1 MKTDKFEIIA
11 KTLQGVEE
19 ILAEEI
25 AEIGGEEITIGRR
38 MVSFKGDKELLYKA
52 NFRCRTALKI
62 LKPIYKFEARDTDE
76 LYRKAAQYEWENILT
91 PKSTFAIDS
100 VVYSDDFRHSKFA
113 AYRVKDAIADRF
125 TDKYG
130 ARPSVS
136 LTNADILINLH
147 ISGRECTLSL
157 DSSGESLHKR
167 GYRTVQTE
175 APINEVLAAA
185 MLKMAGWDGS
195 SNLLD
200 PMCGSG
206 TILIEAA
213 LIATNTPPG
222 IYRQGYAFER
232 WNDFDAELLNTIY
245 NDDRGEKEFN
255 YKIYGCDISPRA
267 IEIARSNIKNAHLEK
282 YIETEV
288 CPIQEQAEPHTPC
301 LIVTNPPYGERL
313 APRDLA
319 DIYKALGSKLKH
331 LYTGG
336 EAWIISSSQEG
347 FNNIGLK
354 PSERHRLMNGQL
366 ECEYRKYE
374 LFGGKYKDA
383 KTNKATGK
391 QDDKPAP
398 RKHESDKKQSSR
410 PDKKE
415 KPGKAEKA
423 GKTHKEETRP
433 KQYGIAEKQAK
444 SEKPYSP
451 KKERTN
457 TEQAETPSEKK
468 EMIHGEEFMTRFIKF
483 RKPSLINDGE
493 TQAKQFRKRK
503 KKEEGE

>member
-1 MKTDKFEIIA
+1 METGKFEIIA
-11 KTLQGVEE
+11 KTLRGVEH
-19 ILAEEI
+19 ILAQEI
-25 AEIGGEEITIGRR
+25 AEIGGEEITEGRR
-38 MVSFKGDKELLYKA
+38 MVSFMGDKELLYKA

-62 LKPIYKFEARDTDE
+62 LKPIYRFEAGDTDE
-76 LYRKAAQYEWENILT
+76 LYEKAARYEWENILT

-125 TDKYG
+125 MEKYG

-147 ISGRECTLSL
+147 ISGHECTISL

-185 MLKMAGWDGS
+185 MLKMAGWDGN

-222 IYRQGYAFER
+222 IYRSGYAFER
-232 WNDFDAELLNTIY
+232 WNDFDADLLNSIY
-245 NDDRGEKEFN
+245 NDEQGEKEFD

-267 IEIARSNIKNAHLEK
+267 IETARANIKNARLEK

-288 CPIQEQAEPHTPC
+288 RSIQEQNEPHTPC

-319 DIYKALGSKLKH
+319 DIYRELGSKLKH

-336 EAWIISSSQEG
+336 EAWVISSSREG

-354 PSERHRLMNGQL
+354 PSEKHQLLNGQL

-374 LFGGKYKDA
+374 LFGGKYKEAATKRAAEKRDGRSSA
-383 KTNKATGK
+383 QKQESGKKPEGKA
-391 QDDKPAP
+391 AVP
-398 RKHESDKKQSSR
+398 RKEEKTGRR
-410 PDKKE
+410 PRPEQQIKKE
-415 KPGKAEKA
+415 
-423 GKTHKEETRP
+423 
-433 KQYGIAEKQAK
+433 
-444 SEKPYSP
+444 EKPYMHEKTP
-451 KKERTN
+451 LPAGADETA
-457 TEQAETPSEKK
+457 AEKREL
-468 EMIHGEEFMTRFIKF
+468 HGEEFMTRFIKF
-483 RKPSLINDGE
+483 RKPTLLNEGE
-493 TQAKQFRKRK
+493 TQSRQFRKRK
-503 KKEEGE
+503 KKEEE

>member
-25 AEIGGEEITIGRR
+25 AEIGGEEITTGRR

-76 LYRKAAQYEWENILT
+76 LYKKTKQYEWEKILT

-125 TDKYG
+125 NDKFG
-130 ARPSVS
+130 ARPTVS

-147 ISGRECTLSL
+147 ISSRECTISL

-185 MLKMAGWDGS
+185 MLKMAGWDGN

-222 IYRQGYAFER
+222 IYRSGYAFER
-232 WNDFDAELLNTIY
+232 WNDFDADLLNTIY
-245 NDDRGEKEFN
+245 NDEQDEKEFN
-255 YKIYGCDISPRA
+255 YKIYGNDISPRA

-288 CPIQEQAEPHTPC
+288 RSIQDQTEAHTPC

-319 DIYKALGSKLKH
+319 DIYKELGSKLKH

-336 EAWIISSSQEG
+336 EAWVISSSQEG

-354 PSERHRLMNGQL
+354 PSEKHHLMNGQL

-383 KTNKATGK
+383 KTNKAVKK
-391 QDDKPAP
+391 QDDKTALHK
-398 RKHESDKKQSSR
+398 RENDKKQAAR
-410 PDKKE
+410 PDKNEKRSKTE
-415 KPGKAEKA
+415 KPA
-423 GKTHKEETRP
+423 KTTKSRKGETRP
-433 KQYGIAEKQAK
+433 KQYTPEKHVK
-444 SEKPYSP
+444 SERPYTPKDEKPYP
-451 KKERTN
+451 ET
-457 TEQAETPSEKK
+457 TEPAFEKK
-468 EMIHGEEFMTRFIKF
+468 EIHGEEFMTRFIKF
-483 RKPSLINDGE
+483 RKPSLINEGE
-493 TQAKQFRKRK
+493 TPTKQFRKRK
-503 KKEEGE
+503 KKEE

>member
-11 KTLQGVEE
+11 KTLQGVEN
-19 ILAEEI
+19 ILADEI
-25 AEIGGEEITIGRR
+25 AEIGGEEITTGRR

-62 LKPIYKFEARDTDE
+62 LKPIYKFEAGNTDE
-76 LYRKAAQYEWENILT
+76 LYEKAAAFEWEKILT

-100 VVYSDDFRHSKFA
+100 VVFSDDFRHSKFA

-125 TDKYG
+125 TNKFG

-147 ISGRECTLSL
+147 ISGHECTISL

-185 MLKMAGWDGS
+185 MLKMAGWDGN

-222 IYRQGYAFER
+222 IYRRGYAFER
-232 WNDFDAELLNTIY
+232 WNDFDAELLNNIY

-267 IEIARSNIKNAHLEK
+267 IEIARSNIKNARLEK

-288 CPIQEQAEPHTPC
+288 RSIQEQTKPHAPC

-319 DIYKALGSKLKH
+319 DIYKELGSKLKH

-374 LFGGKYKDA
+374 LFGGKYKEA
-383 KTNKATGK
+383 RTNRA
-391 QDDKPAP
+391 
-398 RKHESDKKQSSR
+398 
-410 PDKKE
+410 
-415 KPGKAEKA
+415 A
-423 GKTHKEETRP
+423 GKTEEKGALQKHEDNTPKSSKPAKPAYRRKPETSERQTRFEPRPKGEKPVTHSKAPAPASGEQPETRF
-433 KQYGIAEKQAK
+433 
-444 SEKPYSP
+444 
-451 KKERTN
+451 
-457 TEQAETPSEKK
+457 EKK
-468 EMIHGEEFMTRFIKF
+468 EIHGEEFMTHFIKF
-483 RKPSLINDGE
+483 RKPSLINESE
-493 TQAKQFRKRK
+493 TPNRQFRKRK
-503 KKEEGE
+503 KKEEEGGE

>member
-25 AEIGGEEITIGRR
+25 SEIGGEEINIGRR
-38 MVSFKGDKELLYKA
+38 MVSFKGNQELLYKA
-52 NFRCRTALKI
+52 NFWCRTALKI

-76 LYRKAAQYEWENILT
+76 LYEKATSYEWEKILT

-125 TDKYG
+125 NNKYG

-147 ISGRECTLSL
+147 ISGHECTISL

-185 MLKMAGWDGS
+185 MLKMAGWDGN

-222 IYRQGYAFER
+222 IYRRGYAFER
-232 WNDFDAELLNTIY
+232 WNDFDADLLNTIY
-245 NDDRGEKEFN
+245 NDEQNEKEFN
-255 YKIYGCDISPRA
+255 YKIYGNDISPKA
-267 IEIARSNIKNAHLEK
+267 IEIARSNIKNARLEK

-288 CPIQEQAEPHTPC
+288 LSIKEQTESHAPC
-301 LIVTNPPYGERL
+301 LIITNPPYGERL

-319 DIYKALGSKLKH
+319 DIYKELGSKLKH

-354 PSERHRLMNGQL
+354 PSERHHLMNGQL

-383 KTNKATGK
+383 KASKKAERQDTKPTPGK
-391 QDDKPAP
+391 HRPAAARQESAPGDKN
-398 RKHESDKKQSSR
+398 DKTKKTRTKGR
-410 PDKKE
+410 PDKKPHTDPHTPE
-415 KPGKAEKA
+415 N
-423 GKTHKEETRP
+423 RP
-433 KQYGIAEKQAK
+433 R
-444 SEKPYSP
+444 SEKTYTPP
-451 KKERTN
+451 KVMPGEQ
-457 TEQAETPSEKK
+457 TEQTHDKHE
-468 EMIHGEEFMTRFIKF
+468 IHGEEFMSRFIKF
-483 RKPSLINDGE
+483 RKPSLISEGE
-493 TQAKQFRKRK
+493 TQNKQFRKRK
-503 KKEEGE
+503 KKEEQQ